1 MDGESEELKLLR
13 ENNTMLKELLEIAR
27 NHTSPAFI
35 QAENDNDFLMNV
47 VANLVAKKLEN
58 KFGL

>member
-1 MDGESEELKLLR
+1 MDEESEELKLLR
-13 ENNTMLKELLEIAR
+13 ENNMMLKELLEIAR
-27 NHTSPAFI
+27 KHTSQAF